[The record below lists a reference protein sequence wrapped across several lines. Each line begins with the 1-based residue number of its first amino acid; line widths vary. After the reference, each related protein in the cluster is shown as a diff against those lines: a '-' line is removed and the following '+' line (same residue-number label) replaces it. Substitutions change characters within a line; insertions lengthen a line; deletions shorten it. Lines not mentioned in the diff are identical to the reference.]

1 MDKNTSIKAE
11 IFDII
16 TAQEQVKE
24 QFNQLE
30 QYKQEKLKELQ
41 EELAR
46 LQTELAQ
53 AEQETT
59 E

>member
-1 MDKNTSIKAE
+1 MDTIKSLKAE

-30 QYKQEKLKELQ
+30 QYKQVKIKELQ
-41 EELAR
+41 ELVK
-46 LQTELAQ
+46 LQSEST
-53 AEQETT
+53 QE
-59 E
+59 EAA

>member
-1 MDKNTSIKAE
+1 MDTIKSLKAE

-30 QYKQEKLKELQ
+30 QYKQVKIKELQ
-41 EELAR
+41 EEIVK
-46 LQTELAQ
+46 LQSEST
-53 AEQETT
+53 QEETA
-59 E
+59 